1 MPFPQDPTA
10 KPLPDGDELQKLY
23 AIALQKAGLWPS
35 HLFAALDSR
44 SMVGKGL
51 LICVVD
57 ARGALDSDAR
67 LQTPVAT
74 DPLLAPLCK
83 GLRNNCLAQEC
94 AKAFQKHLPR
104 KAAASYQFVPTDLWK
119 GGLEKDMTGLRV
131 PRQSLKSR
139 NAIAKLVWF
148 IFPSDQEK
156 GQQAEERV
164 IRVAVLETLLL
175 RPGATLPRHFVSELR
190 FEDKAAMWEQLSRK
204 HLNPGACIAVIFGGM
219 GLDSEALREEP
230 AFHDFQNAF
239 LQHLIRWF
247 DREDS
252 EKAVL
257 MEVWC
262 PTADV
267 VLKEAGEFTD
277 YLNDF
282 FDDTMPLW
290 SSSARL
296 LAWNARWKP
305 LVRRLNILDKTTSA
319 RIAIPRSSTVNL
331 HPLAAHAANLCP
343 AMATCAIASR
353 ASCPNPNQQK
363 CPPLPLPRQA
373 LHKIQLRAIAA
384 ARTSKQT
391 STRQLCTGKP
401 RNIQGLS
408 GQAPL
413 PPTQPLQLPGASQ
426 PAQSPQQKRAQGMDA
441 RSAKRKQTPPWP
453 ACEKLFCIANATL
466 PIWKRARRLPDALS
480 LPPVAV
486 AAEVGAMSPKPMESS
501 PGFWRRASC
510 CLKTT
515 KRERQSTRPE
525 ILRLQKGPQAICQ

>member
-1 MPFPQDPTA
+1 
-10 KPLPDGDELQKLY
+10 
-23 AIALQKAGLWPS
+23 
-35 HLFAALDSR
+35 
-44 SMVGKGL
+44 MVGKGL

-94 AKAFQKHLPR
+94 AKAFRKHLPH

-282 FDDTMPLW
+282 FDDNHAAVVELRKIIGLERSVEAACKALEHFRQNNERQDRYTAEFDRQFTPPCR
-290 SSSARL
+290 ACG
-296 LAWNARWKP
+296 KP
-305 LVRRLNILDKTTSA
+305 LPGHGYLCDCQQTQLPQPQSAEAPATTAPTPSPPQDTAPSHRRSKNIQTNFNQTALHRQAEHHPGSVRTSA
-319 RIAIPRSSTVNL
+319 PASDS
-331 HPLAAHAANLCP
+331 AAAVAGSKPASAKPAAKAGARHGRKKREKETDP
-343 AMATCAIASR
+343 AMARLREAV
-353 ASCPNPNQQK
+353 
-363 CPPLPLPRQA
+363 LHRQRNSA
-373 LHKIQLRAIAA
+373 NLEEGAA
-384 ARTSKQT
+384 AAG
-391 STRQLCTGKP
+391 C
-401 RNIQGLS
+401 
-408 GQAPL
+408 
-413 PPTQPLQLPGASQ
+413 
-426 PAQSPQQKRAQGMDA
+426 
-441 RSAKRKQTPPWP
+441 
-453 ACEKLFCIANATL
+453 
-466 PIWKRARRLPDALS
+466 
-480 LPPVAV
+480 PVATSR
-486 AAEVGAMSPKPMESS
+486 GR
-501 PGFWRRASC
+501 GRRG
-510 CLKTT
+510 
-515 KRERQSTRPE
+515 RRNV
-525 ILRLQKGPQAICQ
+525 PQADGKFARVLAARELLLEDDEKGTAEYPA